1 MATLV
6 PTKPS
11 SAIKVFFSAGFRPF
25 FLFGALQPAVMIALW
40 VPWFLGFLH
49 LPSALPPIAWHQHE
63 LLFGYV
69 PAVIAGFLLTA
80 VPNWTGRK
88 PLAGWPLL
96 LLFALWLA
104 GRLAIACSEQ
114 IGINLALIVAAA
126 FLPVLALVVLREL
139 VLSGNR
145 RNYKVVLVLSAL
157 SVSELLFFYE
167 VDRFGFVEIADR
179 LAIATII
186 LLIAIIGGRI
196 IPIFTANW
204 LRQRN
209 SGRLPPAFDRFDLAC
224 MVLTFVALAAWPVAA
239 RVEPIVLPTGILM
252 LLAGSAQFARQLRWA
267 PFRTFA
273 EPLVT
278 ILHLAFLFVPVGF
291 VLLGVALLL
300 DNAGLQTGG
309 IHAWTVGAIG
319 GMTLAVMTRAT
330 RGHSGQALH
339 APLSTVLAI
348 YAPVMAAAF
357 ARVAS
362 ALMPE
367 QTMLLLPLAGL
378 CWSVAF
384 LGFALLYGPML
395 LGRRSSQ

>member
-1 MATLV
+1 MVAAVMLRVAPEFAPGLDLPGGPHGAAAVLWALSFVLWLGVYVPYLWRANPNPEGTDPMATLA

-11 SAIKVFFSAGFRPF
+11 SAIEVFFSAGFRPF
-25 FLFGALQPAVMIALW
+25 FLFGALQPAVMIVLW
-40 VPWFLGFLH
+40 VPWFLGFLR

-88 PLAGWPLL
+88 PLSGWPLL

-126 FLPVLALVVLREL
+126 FLPVLAVIVLREL

-209 SGRLPPAFDRFDLAC
+209 PGRLPPAFDRFDLTC

-273 EPLVT
+273 ESLVT
-278 ILHLAFLFVPVGF
+278 ILHLAFLFVPAGF
-291 VLLGVALLL
+291 LLLGVALLL
-300 DNAGLQTGG
+300 DDAGLQTAGV
-309 IHAWTVGAIG
+309 HA
-319 GMTLAVMTRAT
+319 
-330 RGHSGQALH
+330 
-339 APLSTVLAI
+339 
-348 YAPVMAAAF
+348 
-357 ARVAS
+357 
-362 ALMPE
+362 
-367 QTMLLLPLAGL
+367 
-378 CWSVAF
+378 
-384 LGFALLYGPML
+384 
-395 LGRRSSQ
+395 